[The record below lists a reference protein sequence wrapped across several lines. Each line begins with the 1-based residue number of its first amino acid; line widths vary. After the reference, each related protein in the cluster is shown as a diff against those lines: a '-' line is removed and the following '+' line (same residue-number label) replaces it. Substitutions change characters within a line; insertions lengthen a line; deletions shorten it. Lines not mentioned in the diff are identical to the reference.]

1 MQVFYYKENMHIINY
16 DNPPPIE
23 ELRMKNLDKPKEA
36 NGRYTWEKKYSVV
49 AIFMQTGS
57 QRETAKLA
65 EIPETTVE
73 NWRKM
78 PWWQQLVED
87 VKNSDITKLDNQL
100 TKLINKSLA
109 VIEDRLDNG
118 EQVLNNK
125 TGKLMN
131 KPVGIREATQAATAL
146 MQRQVQLH
154 KNTVEQAIQKQTVQ
168 DTLKALATEFAK
180 WTKQKETIVL
190 EETEDAIY
198 EERKEGL

>member
-1 MQVFYYKENMHIINY
+1 LHIINY
-16 DNPPPIE
+16 NNPPPID
-23 ELRMKNLDKPKEA
+23 ELRLKNLDKAKDP

-57 QRETAKLA
+57 PRETAQLA
-65 EIPETTVE
+65 EIPEMTLD

-78 PWWQQLVED
+78 PWWQQLVD
-87 VKNSDITKLDNQL
+87 DIKNSDATKLDNKL
-100 TKLINKSLA
+100 TKLINKSLS

-125 TGKLMN
+125 TGELVT

-180 WTKQKETIVL
+180 WTKNKDPIVL
-190 EETEDAIY
+190 EETSDAIY
-198 EERKEGL
+198 ETPRESGPEESSR